1 MKMTMEQMKT
11 MIRALEIA
19 LEENEWESEF
29 GDEQLIDADVAR
41 SLIYRLKRF
50 EQLELV
56 PF

>member
-1 MKMTMEQMKT
+1 MTMKMEQLKT

-19 LEENEWESEF
+19 LEESEGETVVG
-29 GDEQLIDADVAR
+29 GDPLLDEAIAR

-50 EQLELV
+50 EQLEMV

>member
-1 MKMTMEQMKT
+1 MKMTMEQMET

-19 LEENEWESEF
+19 LEESEGEAF
-29 GDEQLIDADVAR
+29 VGGAPSLDEEIAR

-50 EQLELV
+50 KQLEMV

>member
-1 MKMTMEQMKT
+1 MRMTMDQMKT

-19 LEENEWESEF
+19 LEESE
-29 GDEQLIDADVAR
+29 GEVIVGGKPLLDADVAR

-50 EQLELV
+50 EQLEMV

>member
-19 LEENEWESEF
+19 LEENQWESEF
-29 GDEQLIDADVAR
+29 GDEPLIDADVAR

-50 EQLELV
+50 EQMELV

>member
-1 MKMTMEQMKT
+1 

-19 LEENEWESEF
+19 LEESEGETVVG
-29 GDEQLIDADVAR
+29 GDPLLDEAIAR

-50 EQLELV
+50 EQLEMV

>member
-1 MKMTMEQMKT
+1 

-19 LEENEWESEF
+19 LEESE
-29 GDEQLIDADVAR
+29 GETVVGGAPLLDEEVAR

-50 EQLELV
+50 EQLEMV

>member
-1 MKMTMEQMKT
+1 MEQMET

-19 LEENEWESEF
+19 LEESEGEAF
-29 GDEQLIDADVAR
+29 VGGAPSLDEEIAR

-50 EQLELV
+50 KQLEMV

>member
-1 MKMTMEQMKT
+1 MRMTMEQMKT

-19 LEENEWESEF
+19 LEESE
-29 GDEQLIDADVAR
+29 GEVIVGGKPLLDADVAR

-50 EQLELV
+50 EQLKMV